1 MKYLGVD
8 WGFIKIGLCVWEG
21 EISSRWGVA
30 IVQKNSLGKA
40 VAKIVSI
47 VKKERIDQVV
57 IGKPEGKMGEAV
69 EKAAEALR
77 KQGLSVVLAD
87 ETLSTR
93 DAKTVMLEVGMGR
106 KVRKD
111 DNAMAAAIILQRY
124 LDEKP

>member
-8 WGFIKIGLCVWEG
+8 WGFIKIGLAVSEG
-21 EISSRWGVA
+21 EISSPWGVA

-57 IGKPEGKMGEAV
+57 IGK
-69 EKAAEALR
+69 
-77 KQGLSVVLAD
+77 
-87 ETLSTR
+87 STR